1 MEANRSGVA
10 RTQTPGRFS
19 ADGERSVVRRSDF
32 VFGQDRHTVARFAE
46 VFWGLGRSVQPI
58 PPVGKPGHLAGAVRA
73 AAGSRPRNSESSP
86 DRQHEHSGSS
96 SCGGRASKKGGAEAQ
111 GLGRSRGGFTTKLH
125 LAAADES
132 TAVVVVLTAGQCHDA
147 KAFPAVFGAIP
158 ESCPAEYAVMDK
170 GYDSDEIRD
179 TLVDRDIAP
188 VIPSKVNRIE
198 PIEYSKK
205 HYKTRN
211 RVERL
216 IGKLK
221 QFRRVATRYEKLAGT
236 FLAFVQLT
244 ATFLTVR

>member
-1 MEANRSGVA
+1 MDANRRSIA
-10 RTQTPGRFS
+10 RTQAPGGFPAR
-19 ADGERSVVRRSDF
+19 GERSVVRRGDF
-32 VFGQDRHTVARFAE
+32 VLGQDRNAVAGFAE
-46 VFWGLGRSVQPI
+46 VFWRLGRGVQPI
-58 PPVGKPGHLAGAVRA
+58 PQVGKPGHLAGAVRTA
-73 AAGSRPRNSESSP
+73 ASGRPRNGEGSP
-86 DRQHEHSGSS
+86 DRQHEHSRSS
-96 SCGGRASKKGGAEAQ
+96 SCGRRAAKKGGAEAQ

-132 TAVVVVLTAGQCHDA
+132 TAVIVVLTPGQCHDA

-158 ESCPAEYAVMDK
+158 DSCPAEYAVMDK

-179 TLVDRDIAP
+179 ALVSRDIAP

-198 PIEYSKK
+198 PIEYSEK

-221 QFRRVATRYEKLAGT
+221 QFRRVATRYDKLAGT

>member
-1 MEANRSGVA
+1 MEANRGGLA
-10 RTQTPGRFS
+10 RTQAPSRLPAG
-19 ADGERSVVRRSDF
+19 GERPVVRRSDF
-32 VFGQDRHTVARFAE
+32 VLGPDRHAVAGFAE
-46 VFWGLGRSVQPI
+46 VFWRLGRRVQPL
-58 PPVGKPGHLAGAVRA
+58 PAVGKPGHLAGPVRA
-73 AAGSRPRNSESSP
+73 AAGSRPRNGEDPP
-86 DRQHEHSGSS
+86 DRQHQHSGSS
-96 SCGGRASKKGGAEAQ
+96 SCGRRAAKKGGAEAQ

-125 LAAADES
+125 LAATDES
-132 TAVVVVLTAGQCHDA
+132 TAVIVVLTPGQCHDA
-147 KAFPAVFGAIP
+147 KAFPAVFEAIP

-179 TLVDRDIAP
+179 ALVDRDIAP